1 MGLPQF
7 TAKKVYRMNNISKGI
22 EKLSQK
28 LFTLSK
34 RIEYF
39 GLDSAIFKYR
49 DCFETIDV
57 LLKLYK
63 PEYLCDVGANSGNW
77 AYVLHQMNPNLQHV
91 VFFEP
96 QRKFYQQLQ
105 DISLPGVSTVIYPYG
120 LGEKEETLTIEGGTS
135 SASFLKS
142 TDAQN
147 FYFPNSLQSESE
159 SVEIKVLDKIY
170 QNDGLPNPD
179 LIKLDVQ
186 GFELN
191 VLRGGINT
199 VLKAKC
205 LVVELSFRQFY
216 RNQPSVWE
224 VFKFLE
230 ENGYLMIAK
239 GYEWKSVHNRAELLQ
254 MDGIFLNKRFINEF

>member
-1 MGLPQF
+1 
-7 TAKKVYRMNNISKGI
+7 MNDISKKI
-22 EKLSQK
+22 EKISQK

-39 GLDSAIFKYR
+39 GLNSKIFKYR
-49 DCFETIDV
+49 DCFETVDV

-63 PEYLCDVGANSGNW
+63 PEYLCDIGANSGKW
-77 AYVLHQMNPNLQHV
+77 AYVLHQMNPNLKHI

-96 QRKFYQQLQ
+96 QRKFYQELQ
-105 DISLPGVSTVIYPYG
+105 DISFPGVSKVIYPYG
-120 LGEKEETLTIEGGTS
+120 LGEKEESLTIEGGTS
-135 SASFLKS
+135 SASFLKG
-142 TDAQN
+142 TETQN

-159 SVEIKVLDKIY
+159 SVEIKVLDQIY
-170 QNDGLPNPD
+170 QNDILPTPD

-191 VLRGGINT
+191 VLRGAINT

-216 RNQPSVWE
+216 KNQPSAWE
-224 VFKFLE
+224 IFKFLE
-230 ENGYLMIAK
+230 EKGYVMIAK
-239 GYEWKSVHNRAELLQ
+239 GYEWKSVHNRSELLQ
-254 MDGIFLNKRFINEF
+254 MDGIFFNKQFINEFENISPINIE